1 MIYGL
6 EELRGMIEKHP
17 DRGSLP
23 VACVLAFCQAESSFR
38 PYAIKWE
45 PQYKWLVGDQR
56 TMSRPERFGQ
66 MHSWGLMRVMGGVA
80 REHGFDGPFTELWDP
95 MIGLRY
101 GMKHLRKYW
110 ARYENWPDTIAAYN
124 AGSPRRVDGKY
135 VNQVYVDKVL
145 RWWNDY
151 EQQVPLKETEV

>member
-1 MIYGL
+1 MLYTVD
-6 EELRGMIEKHP
+6 ELRSMIEQHP
-17 DRGSLP
+17 DRGILP
-23 VACVLAFCQAESSFR
+23 VPCVLAFCQAESSFR
-38 PYAIKWE
+38 PCAIKWE
-45 PQYKWLVGDQR
+45 PQYKWLVGEKA
-56 TMSRPERFGQ
+56 TMPIAERFGQ
-66 MHSWGLMRVMGGVA
+66 MHSWGLMQVMGGVA

-135 VNQVYVDKVL
+135 VNQSYVDKVL
-145 RWWNDY
+145 KYWNLYDTHI
-151 EQQVPLKETEV
+151 PLKDTEV